1 MSVNEFC
8 NTWGDYEDY
17 LRIRK
22 SKNFVQPFFWNNLV
36 YDYAL
41 VVEIML
47 FVFYPRMTN
56 NIFGLVLT
64 REELFD
70 KILSID
76 KKIRFVGIYET
87 PHVYRKMQ
95 QGVTSYLSEFETE
108 TSLNQALYRWKVR
121 LKFQQKIGAPIF
133 AFTKYEKV
141 YRVTMQFEKESILC
155 VSTEIDVNI
164 MEIINKVMEIRKEA
178 VNQRNVAS

>member
-1 MSVNEFC
+1 
-8 NTWGDYEDY
+8 
-17 LRIRK
+17 
-22 SKNFVQPFFWNNLV
+22 
-36 YDYAL
+36 
-41 VVEIML
+41 
-47 FVFYPRMTN
+47 MTN

-141 YRVTMQFEKESILC
+141 YRVTMIFEGEKILC
-155 VSTEIDVNI
+155 FSTESDVKIMDLIDN
-164 MEIINKVMEIRKEA
+164 VMKLRDEA
-178 VNQRNVAS
+178 LRT